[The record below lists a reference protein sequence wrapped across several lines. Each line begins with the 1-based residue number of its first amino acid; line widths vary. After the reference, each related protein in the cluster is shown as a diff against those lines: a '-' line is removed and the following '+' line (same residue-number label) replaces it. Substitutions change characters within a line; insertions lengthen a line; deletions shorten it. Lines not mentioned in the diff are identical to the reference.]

1 MMRPR
6 HPYARIIFIT
16 LALLAF
22 VARHAS
28 AQSAD
33 STSKKASPAKPAA
46 VKPVAKPPAKA
57 SEKPAGKAN
66 AKAGPKPDNDTFS
79 GLPFRPIGP
88 ANVSGRI
95 VDMAVDPRDKSLW
108 YVATAY
114 GGVWKTTNAG
124 TSWSP
129 IFDDQGTSSIGCVT
143 LAPSRPLTV
152 WVGSGENNSQRSVGW
167 GDGVYKSEDGGRSFT
182 NMGLKNS
189 EHIGRIVVHPTNPD
203 IVWVAAQGPLWASGG
218 DRGVYKTSDG
228 GKTWKQVLKVDEWTG
243 ANEVHIDPHDP
254 NVLYAST
261 YQRHRK
267 VWTLIDGGPGSA
279 IYRSTDGGETWT
291 KLTKGLP
298 AGDMG
303 RIGLVVPATETNV
316 IVATIEGAADERGT
330 YRSDDGGLK
339 WEKLNGTLSS
349 SPQYYQELFA
359 DPTVKG
365 RLYMIDTFLQTSDDG
380 GRTWR
385 RAGEKN
391 KHVDNHVVW
400 MDPDDPRHLVVGCD
414 GGLYESFDRCATW
427 NFFANLPIT
436 QFYKVDVDND
446 VPFYNVY
453 GGTQDNATWGGP
465 SRTDNDN
472 GIRNSDWWFV
482 VGGDGFQPRVDP
494 TDPNVVY
501 GQYQHG
507 ELYRF
512 DRKSGERVEIQPQPE
527 PGEPGSHWNW
537 DSPLI
542 VSPFSHTRLYFA
554 SQRLY
559 RTDDRGDTWKPVS
572 PDLTRQIDRNK
583 LKVMGRVWS
592 IDAVAKNASTSFYG
606 NIVAVDESPLK
617 EGLLFIGTDDGLI
630 QVSEDSGVHWRSVES
645 VSGVGEFAYVS
656 RVVASRFEPRTV
668 YATFDRHK
676 MGDFKP
682 YVYRSNDLGR
692 SWTNIAGDL
701 PAGGSVYC
709 FVQDTKNA
717 DLLFAGTEFG
727 LFATQNGGKHWFKLS
742 SGLPIQCIRDVTVQ
756 RRDDDLVVATFGR
769 GFYILDDLSPLRLM
783 DGEAKLN
790 AEATLLPVRKALLYV
805 PATPLG
811 GEGKAEQGESFYTA
825 DNPPFGATF
834 TYYLKAG
841 YKSLREQRRAAEK
854 TVRKNGGDTFYPPWD
869 SVRAEE
875 REEAP
880 AVLLTITDHEGNV
893 VRRLTGPA
901 GAGFHRVSW
910 DFRWPDPAP
919 ASLTPRPRGEFESAG
934 GGPLAPPGTYK
945 VQLAKRINGVATAL
959 GPAQEFVCEAFN
971 NSVLPAQDRAALAA
985 FQEKAAH
992 LQRAVLGTQRVL
1004 ADAQSSAQLLK
1015 KALDDTPAASAAS
1028 LRADATKLLDKLR
1041 QISIR
1046 LNGDN
1051 EIASHNEPTP
1061 PSLSDRIGRVVD
1073 GSWVSTSAPTA
1084 SHQHAYSIV
1093 STSLTGLITDLQ
1105 AALETLHALG
1115 DQAEAAGAPWT
1126 PGRVPVWKPE

>member
-1 MMRPR
+1 MMRSCR
-6 HPYARIIFIT
+6 PYARILVI
-16 LALLAF
+16 ALVWFATP
-22 VARHAS
+22 ARHAA
-28 AQSAD
+28 AQA
-33 STSKKASPAKPAA
+33 AVSPAKPATA
-46 VKPVAKPPAKA
+46 KPAAKPPAKA
-57 SEKPAGKAN
+57 AEKPKAKADAKGD
-66 AKAGPKPDNDTFS
+66 AKAGPKPDNDPFS
-79 GLPFRPIGP
+79 GLEFRCIGP

-95 VDMAVDPRDKSLW
+95 VDLAVDPRDKSLW

-124 TSWSP
+124 TSWTP

-143 LAPSRPLTV
+143 LAPSRSLTV

-182 NMGLKNS
+182 NMGLKQS

-218 DRGVYKTSDG
+218 DRGVYKTTDG

-243 ANEVHIDPHDP
+243 ANEVHVDPHDP

-267 VWTLIDGGPGSA
+267 VWTLIDGGPGSG
-279 IYRSTDGGETWT
+279 IYKSTDGGETWT

-303 RIGLVVPATETNV
+303 RIGLVVPPTESNV
-316 IVATIEGAADERGT
+316 IVATIEAGGDDRGT

-391 KHVDNHVVW
+391 KHVDNHIVW
-400 MDPDDPRHLVVGCD
+400 MDPDDPRHLLVGCD

-465 SRTDNDN
+465 SRTNNEN

-606 NIVAVDESPLK
+606 NIVALDESPLK
-617 EGLLFIGTDDGLI
+617 EGLIYVGTDDGLI
-630 QVSEDSGVHWRSVES
+630 QVSEDAGVHWRSVES
-645 VSGVGEFAYVS
+645 VSGVGQYAYVS
-656 RVVASRFEPRTV
+656 RVLASRFEPKTV

-682 YVYRSNDLGR
+682 YVYRSTDLGR
-692 SWTNIAGDL
+692 SWTNISGDL

-709 FVQDTKNA
+709 LVQDTRNA
-717 DLLFAGTEFG
+717 ELLFAGTEFG

-742 SGLPIQCIRDVTVQ
+742 SGLPIQCIRDVTIQ

-769 GFYILDDLSPLRLM
+769 GFYVLDDLSPLRLM
-783 DGEAKLN
+783 DSEAKLN
-790 AEATLLPVRKALLYV
+790 AEATLLPVRKSWLYV
-805 PATPLG
+805 PASPLG

-825 DNPPFGATF
+825 DNPAFGATF
-834 TYYLKAG
+834 TYHLKSG
-841 YKSLREQRRAAEK
+841 YKSLREQRRAREK
-854 TVRKNGGDTFYPPWD
+854 DIRKAGGDTFYPPWD

-880 AVLLTITDHEGNV
+880 AVVLTVTDREGNV

-919 ASLTPRPRGEFESAG
+919 SSLTPRQRGEFESAG

-945 VQLAKRINGVATAL
+945 VQLAKRINGVATNL
-959 GPAQEFVCEAFN
+959 GPAQEFVCEALN
-971 NSVLPAQDRAALAA
+971 NTVLPAQDRAALAA

-1004 ADAQSSAQLLK
+1004 ADARTSAQLLK
-1015 KALDDTPAASAAS
+1015 KALDDTPAASATTLRVDAS
-1028 LRADATKLLDKLR
+1028 KLLDKLR

-1046 LNGDN
+1046 LNGDD

-1084 SHQHAYSIV
+1084 SHQHAYDIV
-1093 STSLTGLITDLQ
+1093 STSLTTLITDLKG
-1105 AALETLHALG
+1105 ALETLRALG

-1126 PGRVPVWKPE
+1126 PGRVPTWKPE